1 MMEDH
6 NAKIAE
12 LIFAQ
17 RFSERM
23 EMAAWLGGAIEQR
36 LEDGES
42 VDAEYLATIIGEW
55 ARERI
60 EAAS

>member
-1 MMEDH
+1 MEDH

-12 LIFAQ
+12 LIDAQ

-23 EMAAWLGGAIEQR
+23 EMAAWLNGAIEQR
-36 LEDGES
+36 LEEVES

-55 ARERI
+55 ASETK
-60 EAAS
+60 ATS